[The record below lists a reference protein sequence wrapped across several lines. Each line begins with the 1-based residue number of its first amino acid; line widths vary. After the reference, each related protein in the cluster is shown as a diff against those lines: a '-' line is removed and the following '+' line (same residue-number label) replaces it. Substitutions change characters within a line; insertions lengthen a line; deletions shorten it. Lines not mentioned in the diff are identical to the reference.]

1 MKSSKKQSKTTSC
14 LFCPGNHHY
23 KHCGLHRS
31 DNMHNKIKVCM
42 ESTTMP
48 DFESCSV
55 EMLRY
60 IAYSY
65 IFKHRLLQRITL
77 DNNHKENTFNKH
89 PNFKKIT
96 GYEPLPFDCSKRV
109 MVRMLKE
116 RWTSLSPIIKKKYE
130 PAPKPSIE
138 SCCAICMEEMTFF
151 EWSEY
156 DGDYIEKTKITYCD
170 SDKSGYNPILT
181 KCGHVF
187 CNACLKTMIHM
198 NYEYNETVGR
208 RDSLH
213 VYADF
218 PMKDFKSQVFHKSE
232 FQVNSD
238 DVKNHLTRFHAFKCP
253 MCRSRT
259 FGQLRLGLD
268 KTKNWCGKRY
278 KRCAL
283 YAYRP
288 RINLNDHFSTHS
300 YSRFRRLPCYPGL

>member
-1 MKSSKKQSKTTSC
+1 
-14 LFCPGNHHY
+14 
-23 KHCGLHRS
+23 
-31 DNMHNKIKVCM
+31 
-42 ESTTMP
+42 
-48 DFESCSV
+48 
-55 EMLRY
+55 
-60 IAYSY
+60 
-65 IFKHRLLQRITL
+65 
-77 DNNHKENTFNKH
+77 
-89 PNFKKIT
+89 
-96 GYEPLPFDCSKRV
+96 

-253 MCRSRT
+253 MCRSHDIKNPVARDIELTVYENGDKLPKTHGSDWMLTNMTPKERRHYLRKSGPYESPFSQNTNRIRREISTGTGRSSILMPET
-259 FGQLRLGLD
+259 FHRGGWQNDINWISNVQVVNEYNGRVNVDLRDYILE
-268 KTKNWCGKRY
+268 N
-278 KRCAL
+278 
-283 YAYRP
+283 
-288 RINLNDHFSTHS
+288 
-300 YSRFRRLPCYPGL
+300 